1 MRTGPLDDPLLWTM
15 EETARQCAVSRRT
28 VQRWVN
34 DGSLPVVRFGCRAT
48 RIPSAAVRAFIAR
61 RARSSIPAP
70 ISLEPQSCAAQELAN
85 IIKFQR
91 KTKRR

>member
-1 MRTGPLDDPLLWTM
+1 MRQRMAINMKSNEVNMRTGPLDDPLLWTM

-48 RIPSAAVRAFIAR
+48 RIPEFYDCYHFLINQHFKL
-61 RARSSIPAP
+61 P
-70 ISLEPQSCAAQELAN
+70 
-85 IIKFQR
+85 
-91 KTKRR
+91 